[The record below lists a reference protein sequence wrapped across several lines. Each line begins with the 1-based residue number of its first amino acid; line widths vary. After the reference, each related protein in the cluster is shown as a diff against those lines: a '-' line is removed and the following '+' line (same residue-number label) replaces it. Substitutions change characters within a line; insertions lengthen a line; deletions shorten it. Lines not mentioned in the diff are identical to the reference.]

1 MNEKQIILDTLG
13 DSFKDILPPA
23 IAPVVKKVRDMSK
36 TIDPEL
42 LAEIQERVGIKL
54 AKCGT
59 HREILEVEVADLAEC
74 IGVATELYMKN
85 PIPDFAF
92 QLSTLLQTH
101 KVTLQQ
107 LEKMKDPKLIL
118 EDIENTIRN
127 MFMILV
133 KAMAIE
139 IDKTKNEMAKL
150 LPDQRITVDDLFNRM
165 LNAIQPETQSIYD
178 DLQKNL
184 KKVLGIKQATP

>member
-1 MNEKQIILDTLG
+1 MNENQIILDTLG
-13 DSFKDILPPA
+13 DTFKEIIPPA
-23 IAPVVKKVRDMSK
+23 ITPAVRKAKEMKVVG
-36 TIDPEL
+36 IDPEL
-42 LAEIQERVGIKL
+42 LAEIQERVGQKL

-59 HREILEVEVADLAEC
+59 HREILEVEVTDLAEC
-74 IGVATELYMKN
+74 IGVATEIYMKN

-101 KVTLQQ
+101 KITLQQ

-118 EDIENTIRN
+118 EDIESTIRI
-127 MFMILV
+127 MFMTII

-139 IDKTKNEMAKL
+139 IDKIKNEMAKL
-150 LPDQRITVDDLFNRM
+150 LPDDQRITVDDLFNRM
-165 LNAIQPETQSIYD
+165 LNAIQPETQNIYD

-184 KKVLGIKQATP
+184 KKILGIK